1 MKPSSSNAAMMKA
14 GVLLDLPFSNGY
26 NAKDV
31 KAPPDLLNSSSMVS
45 SGIQSLLKNPL
56 PVLLWI
62 RKWIFASGSHP
73 IK

>member
-1 MKPSSSNAAMMKA
+1 MTSSYSKAGMMKA
-14 GVLLDLPFSNGY
+14 GVLLDLPFINGY

-31 KAPPDLLNSSSMVS
+31 KAPPDLPNSSSKVS